1 MVELISALRELVR
14 ARNAEETRDSA
25 PTDQALRLLSS
36 VTRWSTQKEEW
47 VSEQW
52 AAVAAAID
60 QRMVELGILQ
70 RDLAE
75 RAHVSQAIVRELQ
88 HNTAQRR
95 RSARTLEALST
106 ALGWHPRYLH
116 AVLAGEKPPARA
128 EATPLTDNEI
138 AGQLAAIQSR
148 LRSIEDRLD
157 EVHAYLAKGDIDE

>member
-1 MVELISALRELVR
+1 
-14 ARNAEETRDSA
+14 
-25 PTDQALRLLSS
+25 
-36 VTRWSTQKEEW
+36 

-106 ALGWHPRYLH
+106 ALGWHPRHLH
-116 AVLAGEKPPARA
+116 AVLAGEQPPARSESA
-128 EATPLTDNEI
+128 PLADNEI
-138 AGQLAAIQSR
+138 ARQLAAIQSR

-157 EVHAYLAKGDIDE
+157 EVHAYLAKGDINE

>member
-1 MVELISALRELVR
+1 
-14 ARNAEETRDSA
+14 
-25 PTDQALRLLSS
+25 
-36 VTRWSTQKEEW
+36 

-60 QRMVELGILQ
+60 RRMVELGILQ

-95 RSARTLEALST
+95 RSARTLEALSA
-106 ALGWHPRYLH
+106 ALGWHPRHLH
-116 AVLAGEKPPARA
+116 AVLSGQQPPARS
-128 EATPLTDNEI
+128 EAVPPAGDEI
-138 AGQLAAIQSR
+138 AGRLAAIESR

-157 EVHAYLAKGDIDE
+157 EVHAYLAKDDDHE